1 MRVLILGAYG
11 LIGTAT
17 TRGLMAHGHDVTGLG
32 RSAAKGKKAS
42 PDADWIAAD
51 ISALTTPES
60 WLLLLKGVDAVV
72 NAAGLLQ
79 NGLNDNV
86 AGVQRDAI
94 KALVHACEHSDVTAF
109 VQISA
114 PGAATTS
121 DTEFFRT
128 KAEADRAL
136 KASSLDWTILRPG
149 LVLSPHA
156 YGGTSLIR
164 RLAAMPAIQLVML
177 GQARIQTVHVQDVAN
192 AVVYALEHKLS
203 GVDAALVEETPHTLK
218 ALVLRIREWL
228 GFGAPAATL
237 SVPLTLGRGLAFAAD
252 LAGYLGWRSS
262 LRTTSLRVLAADV
275 LGDAKA
281 WPALTGQKLCTLEE
295 TLRDLPSTLQE
306 RVHARAMFWFPFL
319 LLTLSLFW
327 VASGIIG
334 IWRQDEA
341 LALLQGALP
350 APFGRSAVLAGSVL
364 DILIGLGL
372 LFRPM
377 VRLACL
383 AAILLSLAYL
393 AGAALFVPHLWSDP
407 LGPVVKVFP
416 AIALA
421 VIVSA
426 LAEER

>member
-1 MRVLILGAYG
+1 MRVLVLGAYG

-17 TRGLMAHGHDVTGLG
+17 TRALLAHGHEVTGLG
-32 RSAAKGKKAS
+32 RSAAKGKRAA
-42 PDADWIAAD
+42 PDADWITAD
-51 ISALTTPES
+51 ISAHTTPEG
-60 WLLLLKGVDAVV
+60 WRPLLKGVDAVV

-94 KALVHACEHSDVTAF
+94 KALIHACEQSDVTAY

-114 PGAATTS
+114 PGAAVTS

-128 KAEADRAL
+128 KAEADQAL
-136 KASSLDWTILRPG
+136 KASGLDWTILRPG

-164 RLAAMPAIQLVML
+164 RLAAMPAIQFVML
-177 GQARIQTVHVQDVAN
+177 GQAKIQTVHVQDVAN
-192 AVVYALEHKLS
+192 AVVFALEHKLS
-203 GVDAALVEETPHTLK
+203 GVDAALVEETPHTLQV
-218 ALVLRIREWL
+218 LVLRIREWL
-228 GFGAPAATL
+228 GFGAPVATL
-237 SVPLTLGRGLAFAAD
+237 SVPLVLGRGLALGAD
-252 LAGYLGWRSS
+252 FAGYLGWRSS

-281 WPALTGQKLCTLEE
+281 WPALTGQRLRTLDE
-295 TLRDLPSTLQE
+295 TLHDLPSTLQE
-306 RVHARAMFWFPFL
+306 RIHARAMFWFPFL

-327 VASGIIG
+327 IASGVIG
-334 IWRQDEA
+334 ILRQDAA

-350 APFGRSAVLAGSVL
+350 APFGKSAVLTGSVL

-372 LFRPM
+372 LFRPT

-393 AGAALFVPHLWSDP
+393 AGAALFVPHLWADP
-407 LGPVVKVFP
+407 LGSIVKTFP